1 MSSWK
6 ARLHDGEDRKV
17 VSQSMEEV
25 GKWEAVGPRGWGRKG
40 SQEAGKRAPG

>member
-6 ARLHDGEDRKV
+6 ARLHDGEDRQV
-17 VSQSMEEV
+17 VSQSMEEG
-25 GKWEAVGPRGWGRKG
+25 GKWEAVGPRGRGRKG